1 MVPFSATFTPSH
13 FTSRAGPN
21 GAVIIA
27 VTESNN
33 VYALNATTG
42 IVIWARNLGRP
53 VTSGLPCG
61 NINPV
66 GITGTPVVD
75 LASRRLFV
83 NALVDERTKQHFIY

>member
-1 MVPFSATFTPSH
+1 
-13 FTSRAGPN
+13 
-21 GAVIIA
+21 VIIA

-42 IVIWARNLGRP
+42 TVIWVRNLGRP

-66 GITGTPVVD
+66 GITGTPVID
-75 LASRRLFV
+75 LASRRLSSM
-83 NALVDERTKQHFIY
+83 H